1 MRRQAG
7 SFAADDMSQ
16 DLAEYSLLIVL
27 ALTAIVAL
35 VLIFHPSAFA
45 VVNISSPQLLAAECA
60 I

>member
-27 ALTAIVAL
+27 ALTAIVGL

-45 VVNISSPQLLAAECA
+45 VVNVPNPQLLAAQCA